1 MLFDWRGTLV
11 TTLSEREWA
20 EEALRRLGRQPP
32 PSDVEA
38 LVAVLTHAEPALD
51 PPGVDTD
58 AELHR
63 RTYTSVLRDAG
74 LDDGLV
80 EALYAVESDLSLN
93 RFADDAGPTLRAI
106 AAAGLGIAVVSDIH
120 VDIGPAFAAAG
131 IADVVDVFTLSFEQR
146 QQKPDPRLFLAAL
159 DALGVRPDEA
169 LMVGDR
175 SGPDGGAVDVGIP
188 TLLLPPLRD
197 PADRRLHRVV
207 AACGLRTD

>member
-1 MLFDWRGTLV
+1 M
-11 TTLSEREWA
+11 A
-20 EEALRRLGRQPP
+20 EALRRAGR
-32 PSDVEA
+32 A
-38 LVAVLTHAEPALD
+38 LVPGTVRGIATALRSAEPELD
-51 PPGVDTD
+51 GPGVDTD
-58 AELHR
+58 PAVHR
-63 RTYTSVLRDAG
+63 ATYLRVLRGLG
-74 LDDGLV
+74 LDDEV
-80 EALYAVESDLSLN
+80 VASLYAVESDPLLN
-93 RFADDAGPTLRAI
+93 RFAQDAGPTLRALST
-106 AAAGLGIAVVSDIH
+106 AGLRLAVVSDIH